1 MTVIL
6 DNGQMFR
13 ITKIMG
19 LVDGRPTVDTPS
31 AGPLAVFFE
40 PSDKSTVSHR
50 GWWYVNNNS
59 NIWDYFLNDKAS
71 MVQKEKKLL
80 ELMVGTTNNCWYRY
94 TGKNDRHNADLIP
107 QEKRRIG
114 NG

>member
-1 MTVIL
+1 MAVIL

-19 LVDGRPTVDTPS
+19 VVDGRPVVDTPIT
-31 AGPLAVFFE
+31 GVLAVFFE
-40 PSDKSTVSHR
+40 PSNKSTVFHR
-50 GWWYVNNNS
+50 GWWWVGEGYNS
-59 NIWDYFLNDKAS
+59 NYFLNDKMS

-80 ELMVGTTNNCWYRY
+80 ELMACSGGNRWYQY

-107 QEKRRIG
+107 QEKG
-114 NG
+114 E